1 MKILLIDQDTNTL
14 EMLQISLTR
23 AGHTVIIAADGEAGI
38 RLAEKEHPDLIA
50 LDVLLPGVS
59 GFEVCN
65 RLHENPATRDIPR
78 VVITALSLPNAAPH
92 WHSLSGQHDFK
103 YQAYFPK
110 PLDTRQFLQ
119 YLATH
124 IDHSETE
131 RPAGPGVLIIS
142 ADPAREAI
150 VSLLKA
156 RKYNAYGYAQFIKPV
171 EKIRNYP
178 PSVLIIDETMLTPAA
193 WDAFAILREQNP
205 IFNLVVIAPPADT
218 PPPYISDV
226 DFVLVPPLSAWQV
239 LRLVESLIDYRQAKE
254 RAEFLSEQ
262 IISLNDELTEA
273 RHVHLAQKEELEFVN
288 QRLHELSDLKETLT
302 GMVVHDL
309 KAPLSAMIGAL
320 QFLTMDPGNTITEM
334 SQKIIEGGLA
344 AAGQMERLTLTLL
357 DEHKLENNQLV
368 LEPEPVNA
376 KELLENSLATLQP
389 LFKMHHV
396 DAEIHFP
403 ADLPPIMADP
413 IMFQRVIENL
423 LDNAVKYSPENET
436 VSIFARKVDGKV
448 EFCVADRGEGI
459 PPQHRTIIFERFAQL
474 DTTAD
479 LGKVRNGVGLGLTF
493 CKLAVETM
501 GGNIWV
507 DDRENFGAAFY
518 FTLPEATLSDTEN

>member
-23 AGHTVIIAADGEAGI
+23 AGHTVLIAADGEAGI

-50 LDVLLPGVS
+50 LDILLPGIN
-59 GFEVCN
+59 GFEVCS
-65 RLHENPATRDIPR
+65 RLQNNPVTRAIPR
-78 VVITALSLPNAAPH
+78 VIMTALSLPDAALH
-92 WHSLSGQHDFK
+92 WHSHTEQHTFN

-110 PLDTRQFLQ
+110 PLNMQQFLQ
-119 YLATH
+119 YLETH
-124 IDHSETE
+124 IERTETI
-131 RPAGPGVLIIS
+131 RPAGPSILIIS
-142 ADPAREAI
+142 TDPARDAI
-150 VSLLKA
+150 VSMLKE
-156 RKYNAYGYAQFIKPV
+156 KQYNVYGYAQFIKPV

-178 PSVLIIDETMLTPAA
+178 PSVLIIDETLLTPAA
-193 WDAFAILREQNP
+193 WQTFTTLREQNP
-205 IFNLVVIAPPADT
+205 IFNLVVIAPPANTSPSYTD
-218 PPPYISDV
+218 SV
-226 DFVLVPPLSAWQV
+226 DFVLVPPISDWQV
-239 LRLVESLIDYRQAKE
+239 LHLVENLIDYRHAKE

-262 IISLNDELTEA
+262 IITLNDELTEA
-273 RHVHLAQKEELEFVN
+273 RHVYLAQKEELEFVN

-334 SQKIIEGGLA
+334 SRKIIEGGLA

-376 KELLENSLATLQP
+376 EELLENSLSTLQP

-396 DAEIHFP
+396 NAEIHF
-403 ADLPPIMADP
+403 ATDLPPVMADP

-423 LDNAVKYSPENET
+423 LDNAVKYSPEDES
-436 VSIFARKVDGKV
+436 VFIFARTVDSMV

-459 PPQHRTIIFERFAQL
+459 PPQHRKIIFERFAQL

-479 LGKVRNGVGLGLTF
+479 LGKIRNGVGLGLTF

-501 GGNIWV
+501 GGQIWV
-507 DDRENFGAAFY
+507 DDREGFGAAFY
-518 FTLPEATLSDTEN
+518 FTLPIANILDQI

>member
-23 AGHTVIIAADGEAGI
+23 AGHTVLIAADGEAGI

-50 LDVLLPGVS
+50 LDILLPGIN
-59 GFEVCN
+59 GFEVCG
-65 RLHENPATRDIPR
+65 RLQNNPATRAIPR
-78 VVITALSLPNAAPH
+78 VVMTALSLPDAAPH
-92 WHSLSGQHDFK
+92 WHSHAEHHPFN

-110 PLDTRQFLQ
+110 PLNMQQFLQ
-119 YLATH
+119 YLETH
-124 IDHSETE
+124 IERTE
-131 RPAGPGVLIIS
+131 ATRPAGPSVLIIS
-142 ADPAREAI
+142 TDPTRDAI
-150 VSLLKA
+150 VSLLKE
-156 RKYNAYGYAQFIKPV
+156 KQYNVYGYAQFMKPV

-178 PSVLIIDETMLTPAA
+178 PSVLIIDESLLTPDA
-193 WDAFAILREQNP
+193 WQAFTTLRTQNP

-218 PPPYISDV
+218 PPSYANEV
-226 DFVLVPPLSAWQV
+226 DFVLVPPLSGWQI
-239 LRLVESLIDYRQAKE
+239 LRLVENLIDYRHAKE

-262 IISLNDELTEA
+262 IMALNDELTET
-273 RHVHLAQKEELEFVN
+273 RHVYLAQKEELEFVN
-288 QRLHELSDLKETLT
+288 RRLHELSDLKETLT

-334 SQKIIEGGLA
+334 SQKIIEGGMA

-368 LEPEPVNA
+368 LEPEAVDA
-376 KELLENSLATLQP
+376 AALLSDSLATLQP

-396 DAEIHFP
+396 GANVNFP
-403 ADLPPIMADP
+403 ADLPPVMADP

-423 LDNAVKYSPENET
+423 LDNAVKYSPENENIS
-436 VSIFARKVDGKV
+436 VFARAVDGMV

-459 PPQHRTIIFERFAQL
+459 PPQHRKIIFERFAQL

-479 LGKVRNGVGLGLTF
+479 LGKIRNGVGLGLTF

-501 GGNIWV
+501 GGQIWV
-507 DDRENFGAAFY
+507 DDREGFGAAFY
-518 FTLPEATLSDTEN
+518 FTLPVDSSESV

>member
-23 AGHTVIIAADGEAGI
+23 AGHTVLIAADGTAGI

-50 LDVLLPGVS
+50 LDILLPGIS
-59 GFEVCN
+59 GFEVCA
-65 RLHENPATRDIPR
+65 RLQSNPATRAIPR
-78 VVITALSLPNAAPH
+78 VVMTALSLPEAAPH
-92 WHSLSGQHDFK
+92 WHSHAEQHHFN
-103 YQAYFPK
+103 YHAYFPK
-110 PLDTRQFLQ
+110 PLDVRQFLQ
-119 YLATH
+119 YLEADDSPTK
-124 IDHSETE
+124 INS
-131 RPAGPGVLIIS
+131 PVGPSVLVIS
-142 ADPAREAI
+142 NDPTRDAI
-150 VSLLKA
+150 VALLKA

-178 PSVLIIDETMLTPAA
+178 PAVLIIDEDLLTPKA
-193 WDAFAILREQNP
+193 WEALTTLRRQNP
-205 IFNLVVIAPPADT
+205 IFNLVVIAHPADSE
-218 PPPYISDV
+218 PAYANDV
-226 DFVLVPPLSAWQV
+226 DFVLVPPISSWQI
-239 LRLVESLIDYRQAKE
+239 LRLIENLIDYRQSKE

-262 IISLNDELTEA
+262 ILALNNELIDA
-273 RHVHLAQKEELEFVN
+273 RHAYLAQKEELEFVN

-334 SQKIIEGGLA
+334 SHKIIEGGMA

-368 LEPEPVNA
+368 LEPEPVDA
-376 KELLENSLATLQP
+376 AGLLEDSLESLRP

-396 DAEIHFP
+396 NTEIHFP
-403 ADLPPIMADP
+403 DDLPSILADP

-423 LDNAVKYSPENET
+423 LDNAVKYSPENEN
-436 VSIFARKVDGKV
+436 VSVFARVLDGMV
-448 EFCVADRGEGI
+448 EFCIADRGEGI
-459 PPQHRTIIFERFAQL
+459 PPQHRKIIFERFAQL

-501 GGNIWV
+501 GGKIWV
-507 DDRENFGAAFY
+507 DDREGFGAAFY
-518 FTLPEATLSDTEN
+518 FTLPISQE